1 MAAPPTITQ
10 IKEHFVANQILHL
23 GASSLSPS
31 PAFHVAND
39 ASDQPLDARHVQS
52 VVAAVEAA
60 VQAHCRRIFVPQA
73 NRAVAEQISDAY
85 TKDAERRLR
94 HEGGDDEEGHGED
107 GIGKELDLG
116 TNQCR
121 VILPSCVA
129 RQTNDSRAS

>member
-23 GASSLSPS
+23 SATSLSPS
-31 PAFHVAND
+31 PAFHTAND

-52 VVAAVEAA
+52 AVAAVDAA

-85 TKDAERRLR
+85 TKDAERKLR
-94 HEGGDDEEGHGED
+94 QDGGGDEDGEGDD

-116 TNQCR
+116 TINL
-121 VILPSCVA
+121 VPIL
-129 RQTNDSRAS
+129 